1 MIKDENTQSR
11 REFLHSVGDIGGT
24 AAVYQAMISMG
35 LLMPGDAAGAE
46 LRDQWEAR
54 ANQLT
59 TGVKPTV
66 AVLGGGIS
74 GLCVGYELKKAGF
87 PFFVVEARQR
97 PGGRNHTIRFGSIVD
112 EIDSLIV

>member
-1 MIKDENTQSR
+1 MTKDENTQTR

-46 LRDQWEAR
+46 LRNQWVAR
-54 ANQLT
+54 VNQIT
-59 TGVKPTV
+59 TVVKPTV

-74 GLCVGYELKKAGF
+74 GLCVGYELKK
-87 PFFVVEARQR
+87 
-97 PGGRNHTIRFGSIVD
+97 S
-112 EIDSLIV
+112 

>member
-1 MIKDENTQSR
+1 MTKDENAQTR

-46 LRDQWEAR
+46 LRNQWVAR
-54 ANQLT
+54 ANQIT
-59 TGVKPTV
+59 TEVKPTV

-97 PGGRNHTIRFGSIVD
+97 PGGRNHTIRSD
-112 EIDSLIV
+112 QS